1 MLTKVIQSAQLLYSK
16 LKCCLSSKAI
26 NCGRDLRGLPV
37 VKMAV
42 LWFPGPDQ
50 SRYPDEK
57 NFESNSEVVEIEFR
71 VDLNVLENDPCG
83 Y

>member
-1 MLTKVIQSAQLLYSK
+1 M
-16 LKCCLSSKAI
+16 
-26 NCGRDLRGLPV
+26 

-50 SRYPDEK
+50 SPYPDEK
-57 NFESNSEVVEIEFR
+57 NFESSSEVVEIEFR